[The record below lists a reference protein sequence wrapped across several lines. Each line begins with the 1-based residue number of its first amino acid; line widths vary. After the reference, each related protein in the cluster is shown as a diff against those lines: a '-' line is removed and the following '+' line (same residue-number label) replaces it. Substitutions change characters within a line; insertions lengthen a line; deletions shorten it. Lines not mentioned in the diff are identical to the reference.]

1 MYNKRKHIYHSKGKN
16 QVLSRLMH
24 GEFLGNLF
32 ALTVNGE
39 EVYYKGSWPSI
50 SADYDQ
56 IIYIPDVFVSEIP
69 VYRSARLDEY
79 ESCTCS
85 GDITVYDRSKSYLK
99 QLIIRRTQH
108 GNANC
113 HTN

>member
-79 ESCTCS
+79 EW
-85 GDITVYDRSKSYLK
+85 LK
-99 QLIIRRTQH
+99 ANYTLQMIFYILQIMILYVLRRYYSL
-108 GNANC
+108 
-113 HTN
+113 

>member
-1 MYNKRKHIYHSKGKN
+1 MRAQASSSYRAITPHPSAHCVRS
-16 QVLSRLMH
+16 H
-24 GEFLGNLF
+24 LGNLF

-79 ESCTCS
+79 EW
-85 GDITVYDRSKSYLK
+85 LK
-99 QLIIRRTQH
+99 
-108 GNANC
+108 ANLYTADDFL
-113 HTN
+113 HFANTI